1 MARPRKK
8 AAELTTEQAIGRL
21 FPRRVVTRAKKEA
34 EKSGKPS
41 KKATNK
47 DDTPE

>member
-8 AAELTTEQAIGRL
+8 AAELTTEQAIAKL
-21 FPRRVVTRAKKEA
+21 FPKRVVTRAKKEA
-34 EKSGKPS
+34 EKSGKAS
-41 KKATNK
+41 KKATIQ

>member
-8 AAELTTEQAIGRL
+8 AAELTTEQAMKKL
-21 FPRRVVTRAKKEA
+21 FPRRVVTAAKKEA
-34 EKSGKPS
+34 GEAPNPS
-41 KKATNK
+41 KQATTK

>member
-1 MARPRKK
+1 MPRPRKK
-8 AAELTTEQAIGRL
+8 AAELTTEQAIAKL

-34 EKSGKPS
+34 EKSGNPS
-41 KKATNK
+41 KQATKK